1 MPFVHLL
8 TLCGK
13 SGLEILEKERSM
25 DGDKGFDGAEVAVN
39 YIRKPAQLTVGG
51 LIRQSLAV
59 QPKGEV
65 YLDNDPLTTQD
76 EINEIEKRILAKN
89 EIIKRNVISVISV
102 MSSIPK

>member
-1 MPFVHLL
+1 
-8 TLCGK
+8 
-13 SGLEILEKERSM
+13 M

-65 YLDNDPLTTQD
+65 YLDNDPLTTQN
-76 EINEIEKRILAKN
+76 EINEIEKRIL
-89 EIIKRNVISVISV
+89 ELFRIINN
-102 MSSIPK
+102 SIFLLPLTE